1 MPSISPYSKV
11 WLCCV
16 KISLANFLNLGQGLH
31 LPLCPQS
38 VQQNRGFNSC
48 PYELVIMADI
58 QNNLVEK
65 LFLITSENHRL
76 SDYMVFIYDVLV
88 KMKFSD
94 T

>member
-1 MPSISPYSKV
+1 
-11 WLCCV
+11 
-16 KISLANFLNLGQGLH
+16 
-31 LPLCPQS
+31 
-38 VQQNRGFNSC
+38 
-48 PYELVIMADI
+48 MADI